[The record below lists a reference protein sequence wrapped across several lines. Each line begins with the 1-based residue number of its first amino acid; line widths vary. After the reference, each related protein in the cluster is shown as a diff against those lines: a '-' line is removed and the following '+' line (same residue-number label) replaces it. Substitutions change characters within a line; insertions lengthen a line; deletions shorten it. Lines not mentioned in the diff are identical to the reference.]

1 MIWNSRPGYIANL
14 RTALA
19 IIDSFSLPFCKTET
33 KLKPKQ
39 TNRNYVHTDTHIH
52 NTYRHTH
59 TYLRDGV
66 GVRLSLPLAGGG
78 EVLRSLQEK

>member
-39 TNRNYVHTDTHIH
+39 TNRNYVHTHTHIH
-52 NTYRHTH
+52 THTH
-59 TYLRDGV
+59 THTHTHKPNLLTGV
-66 GVRLSLPLAGGG
+66 YTFRF
-78 EVLRSLQEK
+78 